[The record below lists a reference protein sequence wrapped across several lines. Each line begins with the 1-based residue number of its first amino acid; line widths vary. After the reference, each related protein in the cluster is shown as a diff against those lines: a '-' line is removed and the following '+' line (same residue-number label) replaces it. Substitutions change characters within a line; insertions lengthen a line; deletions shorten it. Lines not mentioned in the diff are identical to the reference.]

1 MQTVTTTE
9 LVIQRT
15 RSSSTL
21 MSSTPNSCFHASNVN
36 GSGIR
41 RSGSAMASASVLN
54 EVAIVIRNGPMKMTA
69 KSVRIA

>member
-1 MQTVTTTE
+1 MQTVTITE

-15 RSSSTL
+15 SSMLTS
-21 MSSTPNSCFHASNVN
+21 MSSRPNSCFHASIEN

-41 RSGSAMASASVLN
+41 RSGSAMALASVLN
-54 EVAIVIRNGPMKMTA
+54 EVATVIRNGPMKMIA